1 MADAQQWRWKGRFF
15 TIWSG
20 QALSLMGSA
29 LVRFALIW
37 WMTETT
43 GSATVLAMATLV
55 AFLPPI
61 VLGPLVGTLVD
72 RWKRRWIMAVAD
84 ASIALF
90 TAVLAGLYWRGT
102 VATWHI
108 YAILSLRAL
117 GAAFHSPAMTASTT
131 LMVPKEWL
139 TRVAGM
145 DQTLN
150 AMTRIAGA
158 PLGALLV
165 RRWRL
170 SRQGRRW
177 QRPRPIRSGSGS

>member
-55 AFLPPI
+55 ASLPPI

-72 RWKRRWIMAVAD
+72 RWRRREALRRTRERRPDLLAHANLSQTDRDFLAQLD
-84 ASIALF
+84 A
-90 TAVLAGLYWRGT
+90 
-102 VATWHI
+102 
-108 YAILSLRAL
+108 
-117 GAAFHSPAMTASTT
+117 
-131 LMVPKEWL
+131 EE
-139 TRVAGM
+139 
-145 DQTLN
+145 D
-150 AMTRIAGA
+150 
-158 PLGALLV
+158 
-165 RRWRL
+165 
-170 SRQGRRW
+170 
-177 QRPRPIRSGSGS
+177 